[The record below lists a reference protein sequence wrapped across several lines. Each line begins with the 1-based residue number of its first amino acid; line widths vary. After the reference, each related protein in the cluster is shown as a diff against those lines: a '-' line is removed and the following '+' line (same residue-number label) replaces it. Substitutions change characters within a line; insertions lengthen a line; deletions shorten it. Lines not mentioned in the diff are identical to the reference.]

1 MGKPLTIQSW
11 FSLLMYT
18 HLNFAGEGTVAP
30 QKRGQSLYATAA
42 THGVIQNLLK
52 TVARL
57 AKFLGPLDQDII

>member
-1 MGKPLTIQSW
+1 MGKPLTIRSW

-18 HLNFAGEGTVAP
+18 HLSFAGEGTVAP

-42 THGVIQNLLK
+42 THDVIQNLLK

-57 AKFLGPLDQDII
+57 ATISEPFG